1 MDLSLNDTNT
11 YNQQDIA
18 TEKCMQKS
26 RKEKYFLQFDDLE
39 SVVRSLSLS

>member
-26 RKEKYFLQFDDLE
+26 RKIFLTVLE